1 MSDLSK
7 FLSGEVNVIKAN
19 LIITR
24 EKKAKSPQE
33 YIHIMADDD
42 SEIYSFWRRS
52 DNLPSKGKGTGG
64 KKPYVML
71 MLQRLEELQEQNIPN
86 FEEIIGVLVLL
97 SKNIEWSTGRLINK
111 RSKQQLKYEDLIKL
125 VTFSSRKLDKLISV
139 MKQYKLI
146 SNTSDGYFISQ
157 SFIKKGSRLNG
168 SKQV

>member
-19 LIITR
+19 VIITR

-33 YIHIMADDD
+33 YIHIM
-42 SEIYSFWRRS
+42 SGEEEIYSFWRS
-52 DNLPSKGKGTGG
+52 SESAPTKGKSTGG

-111 RSKQQLKYEDLIKL
+111 RSKKQLKYEDLIKL

-146 SNTSDGYFISQ
+146 SNTSEGYFISQ
-157 SFIKKGSRLNG
+157 SFIKKGSRLTG